1 MLSPRHPAPRVA
13 ALASAVA
20 LVLSSLAPVA
30 EGAAT
35 AAAGASPDAGNASF
49 DRLDRVVV
57 SATLTEAS
65 LVSLPSVISA
75 IDRAQLQRELAM
87 NLRDA
92 VRYEPG
98 VSVRSSFGRFGLGD
112 VRIRGLEGNRVLIE
126 TDGIAVSDAF
136 SIGSFSNAGRISI
149 DPATL
154 KTIEIVRG
162 PGSSLY
168 GSDALGGVVALQTVD
183 AEDLVREGNDH
194 GIALRMGYSGED
206 FGAFGGSSVAFVG
219 ERWSG
224 LAVANRRDGRAPR
237 NQGEVGGE
245 GAARTKPN
253 PQNTS
258 QSSVLAKL
266 GFVPAAGQRWT
277 LTVEGNEGRA
287 LTDVLTARTTT
298 SSGFGLPVQVRD
310 LQGDDRQTRA
320 RVSLRHVWE
329 GLDSTLA
336 DQLRWQLYRQ
346 DSETTQRTFEERVS
360 VAATGPTSPTRRER
374 EFNFDQRVYGVELT
388 AHKALQT
395 GTWQHRLTWGL
406 DLSRTDIRQKR
417 DGRSINLTTGAISTV
432 ISPDAFPVRD
442 FPVSRT
448 SSSAFYLQDEI
459 ETSDRRWRLIPG
471 LRIDHYALD
480 PQQDAIF
487 AGDNPGVALSEVRE
501 TSVSPKFGV
510 VRTLNERYSM
520 FAGYA
525 RGFRSPPYNDVNL
538 GFTNLQFGYTAI
550 PNPDLKPET
559 SDGIEIGL
567 RRQDAQFWWSLSG
580 YATRYHDFIESL
592 RSIGVDP
599 ATGLLVFQS
608 QNVSR
613 ARIHGVELKGG
624 WALGSVWPT
633 LENVELRFAAA
644 HAKGRDTTEDR
655 PLTSVDPL
663 NGVLGLRWSGT
674 KSSIELAL
682 RGAEGKREAGTVAAT
697 SGEVPAFAAAGYGV
711 FDLLYE
717 LEFASHARLNVG
729 VFNLGNRKYSDWAAV
744 PQIAASSSVVDR
756 YTAPGRYVS
765 AQIELSF

>member
-1 MLSPRHPAPRVA
+1 MPTLRQAAPRAASLATAVA
-13 ALASAVA
+13 LALFMPGALLPALASAD
-20 LVLSSLAPVA
+20 
-30 EGAAT
+30 
-35 AAAGASPDAGNASF
+35 AAGATTADEATF
-49 DRLDRVVV
+49 DRLDRIVV
-57 SATLTEAS
+57 SATLTEADIA
-65 LVSLPSVISA
+65 SLPSVISA

-87 NLRDA
+87 NLRDV

-98 VSVRSSFGRFGLGD
+98 ISVRSSFGRFGLGD

-136 SIGSFSNAGRISI
+136 SIGSFSNAGRISM
-149 DPATL
+149 DPAML

-183 AEDLVREGNDH
+183 AEDLVRAGGDR

-206 FGAFGGSSVAFVG
+206 FGAFGGSSAAFVG

-224 LAVANRRDGRAPR
+224 LAMVNRREGREPR
-237 NQGEVGGE
+237 NQGDVAGE
-245 GAARTKPN
+245 GSARTRSN
-253 PQNTS
+253 PQDTS
-258 QSSVLAKL
+258 QSSLLAKL
-266 GFVPAAGQRWT
+266 GFAPDGRQRWT
-277 LTVEGNEGRA
+277 LTVEGNEARA

-298 SSGFGLPVQVRD
+298 SSGFGLPVRVLD

-320 RVSLRHVWE
+320 RVSLRHVWQE
-329 GLDSTLA
+329 VDSVVA
-336 DQLRWQLYRQ
+336 DTLRWQVYRQ
-346 DSETTQRTFEERVS
+346 DSETTQYTFENRAN
-360 VAATGPTSPTRRER
+360 VAATGLTGPTRRER
-374 EFNFDQRVYGVELT
+374 EFNFDQRVYGGEVT
-388 AHKALQT
+388 AHKKIQS
-395 GTWQHRLTWGL
+395 GGWGHHLTWGL
-406 DLSRTDIRQKR
+406 DVSRTDIRQKR
-417 DGRSINLTTGAISTV
+417 DGRSVNLLTGAVSTT

-448 SSSAFYLQDEI
+448 TSTAFYLQDEI
-459 ETSDRRWRLIPG
+459 ETADRRWRLIPG
-471 LRIDHYALD
+471 LRVDRYALD
-480 PQQDAIF
+480 PKQDPIF

-510 VRTLNERYSM
+510 VRSLGERYSA
-520 FAGYA
+520 FAGYT

-567 RRQDAQFWWSLSG
+567 RRQDADFWWSLSG
-580 YATRYHDFIESL
+580 YANRYRDFIESL
-592 RSIGVDP
+592 RGIGVDP

-624 WALGSVWPT
+624 WALGSVWSA
-633 LENVELRFAAA
+633 LENVELRFSAAQ
-644 HAKGRDTTEDR
+644 AKGRDTTEDR

-663 NGVLGLRWSGT
+663 NGVLGLRWSGA
-674 KSSIELAL
+674 KSSIEFAL
-682 RGAEGKREAGTVAAT
+682 RGADGKRDAGLVAAGT
-697 SGEVPAFAAAGYGV
+697 GEVPAFAAPGYGV

-717 LEFASHARLNVG
+717 LEFAERARLNLG
-729 VFNLGNRKYSDWAAV
+729 VFNLGNRRYWDWAAV
-744 PQIAASSSVVDR
+744 PQVAASSNVIDR
-756 YTAPGRYVS
+756 YTAPGRHVS